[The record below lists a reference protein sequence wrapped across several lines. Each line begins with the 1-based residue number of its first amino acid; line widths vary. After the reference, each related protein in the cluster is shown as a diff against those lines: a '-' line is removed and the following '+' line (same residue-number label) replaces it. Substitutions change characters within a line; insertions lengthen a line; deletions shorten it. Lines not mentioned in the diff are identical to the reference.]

1 MNAEVAPPEE
11 EHVPS
16 SGSELESPSPADV
29 MVGSE
34 RRVRWVPAWRRRI
47 QEVLPGLAATV
58 CIAAVS
64 SLLGGLAPLVGA
76 PVVAILTGIVAA
88 SLGATSPRLGPG
100 VAFVGRRVLQGAI
113 VVLGLGLSLRQVL
126 STGLSSLPV
135 LLATLAAALVMA
147 WLAGRV
153 LRLGS
158 SSGLS
163 QPSP

>member
-1 MNAEVAPPEE
+1 M
-11 EHVPS
+11 
-16 SGSELESPSPADV
+16 
-29 MVGSE
+29 
-34 RRVRWVPAWRRRI
+34 
-47 QEVLPGLAATV
+47 
-58 CIAAVS
+58 
-64 SLLGGLAPLVGA
+64 
-76 PVVAILTGIVAA
+76 
-88 SLGATSPRLGPG
+88 
-100 VAFVGRRVLQGAI
+100 LQGAI